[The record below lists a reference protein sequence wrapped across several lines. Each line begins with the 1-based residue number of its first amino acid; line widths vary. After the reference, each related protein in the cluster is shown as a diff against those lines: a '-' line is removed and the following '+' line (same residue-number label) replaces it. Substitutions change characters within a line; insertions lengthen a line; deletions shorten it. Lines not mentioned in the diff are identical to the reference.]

1 MADADQLSERELRRA
16 VRDGVS
22 QAGRSLLSTV
32 LWTVLSVLGV
42 LVGLQLIQLAFF
54 SLGAAVS
61 AGFAAAGA
69 LVTAS
74 SAYLL
79 YDLHWA

>member
-32 LWTVLSVLGV
+32 VWTVLSVLGV
-42 LVGLQLIQLAFF
+42 LVGLQLIQIAFF
-54 SLGAAVS
+54 SLGAVVS
-61 AGFAAAGA
+61 VGFAAVGA

-79 YDLHWA
+79 YDIHWT